1 MRKNILWMLLGS
13 LVTIV
18 AILVFT
24 FFTSYEKN
32 MHQMLGTMVI
42 YKHESITTHLSSDL
56 CGYLTTG
63 KERSLYFGELP
74 PQEHAI
80 EINSPD
86 RATLYVYPLDED
98 SIIIRYEPR
107 NGIKRTYKKS
117 GFGDFNC
124 VLETLYELT
133 GNEVFN
139 NTIDY
144 KEVTTPYNRK

>member
-13 LVTIV
+13 IITIFF
-18 AILVFT
+18 ISGFT

-32 MHQMLGTMVI
+32 MHQMLGTMVV
-42 YKHESITTHLSSDL
+42 YKHESITTHLSSDV
-56 CGYLTTG
+56 CAYLSDG
-63 KERSLYFGELP
+63 NRSLYFGEFP
-74 PQEHAI
+74 SQESAI

-117 GFGDFNC
+117 GYGDFNR
-124 VLETLYELT
+124 VLKTLYELT
-133 GNEVFN
+133 GNEIFN
-139 NTIDY
+139 ETIYYD
-144 KEVTTPYNRK
+144 N

>member
-13 LVTIV
+13 IITILF
-18 AILVFT
+18 ISGFT

-32 MHQMLGTMVI
+32 MHQMLGTKVV
-42 YKHESITTHLSSDL
+42 YKHESITTHLSSDV
-56 CGYLTTG
+56 CAYLSDG
-63 KERSLYFGELP
+63 NRSLYFGELP
-74 PQEHAI
+74 SQESAI

-117 GFGDFNC
+117 GYGDFNR
-124 VLETLYELT
+124 VLKTLYELT
-133 GNEVFN
+133 GNEIFN
-139 NTIDY
+139 ETIYYD
-144 KEVTTPYNRK
+144 N

>member
-13 LVTIV
+13 IITIFF
-18 AILVFT
+18 ISGFT

-32 MHQMLGTMVI
+32 MHQMLGTKVV
-42 YKHESITTHLSSDL
+42 YKHESITTHLSSDV
-56 CGYLTTG
+56 CAYLSDG
-63 KERSLYFGELP
+63 NRSLYFGELP
-74 PQEHAI
+74 SQESAI

-117 GFGDFNC
+117 GYGDLNR
-124 VLETLYELT
+124 VLKTLYELT
-133 GNEVFN
+133 GNEIFN
-139 NTIDY
+139 ETIYYD
-144 KEVTTPYNRK
+144 N

>member
-13 LVTIV
+13 IITILF
-18 AILVFT
+18 ISGFT

-32 MHQMLGTMVI
+32 MHQMLGTKVV
-42 YKHESITTHLSSDL
+42 YKHESITTHLSSDV
-56 CGYLTTG
+56 CAYLSDG
-63 KERSLYFGELP
+63 NRSLYFGELP
-74 PQEHAI
+74 SQESAI

-117 GFGDFNC
+117 GYGDFNR
-124 VLETLYELT
+124 VLKTLYELT
-133 GNEVFN
+133 GNEIFN
-139 NTIDY
+139 ETIY
-144 KEVTTPYNRK
+144 YEN

>member
-13 LVTIV
+13 IITILF
-18 AILVFT
+18 ISCFT

-32 MHQMLGTMVI
+32 MHQMLGTSVK
-42 YKHESITTHLSSDL
+42 YKHESITTHLSSDV

-63 KERSLYFGELP
+63 KKRSLYFGELP
-74 PQEHAI
+74 SQESAI

-86 RATLYVYPLDED
+86 RATLYVYPLDDD

-117 GFGDFNC
+117 GFGDFNR
-124 VLETLYELT
+124 VLKTLYELT
-133 GNEVFN
+133 DNEIFN
-139 NTIDY
+139 ETIDY
-144 KEVTTPYNRK
+144 DN

>member
-1 MRKNILWMLLGS
+1 MRKNILWMMLGS
-13 LVTIV
+13 LITIFL
-18 AILVFT
+18 ISGFT

-42 YKHESITTHLSSDL
+42 YKHESITTHLSSDV

-63 KERSLYFGELP
+63 KERSLYFGKLP
-74 PQEHAI
+74 AQEYAI

-107 NGIKRTYKKS
+107 YGIKRTYKKS
-117 GFGDFNC
+117 GFGDFNRI
-124 VLETLYELT
+124 LEVLYELT

-139 NTIDY
+139 ETIDY
-144 KEVTTPYNRK
+144 AVLNE

>member
-13 LVTIV
+13 IITIFF
-18 AILVFT
+18 ISGFS

-32 MHQMLGTMVI
+32 MHQMLGTKLV
-42 YKHESITTHLSSDL
+42 YKHESITTHLSSDV
-56 CGYLTTG
+56 CAYLSDG
-63 KERSLYFGELP
+63 NRSLYFGELP
-74 PQEHAI
+74 SQESAI

-117 GFGDFNC
+117 GYGDFNR
-124 VLETLYELT
+124 VLKTLYELT
-133 GNEVFN
+133 GNEIFN
-139 NTIDY
+139 ETIYYD
-144 KEVTTPYNRK
+144 N